1 MADLMLA
8 QRTLVGKVCSNRVWE
23 DDTSVGDKE
32 GWGRLDAQGAQRR
45 LIIVSERPLRSAPG
59 GSGRATG

>member
-32 GWGRLDAQGAQRR
+32 GWGHLDAQGAQRR
-45 LIIVSERPLRSAPG
+45 HNSQRETAQERA
-59 GSGRATG
+59 GR